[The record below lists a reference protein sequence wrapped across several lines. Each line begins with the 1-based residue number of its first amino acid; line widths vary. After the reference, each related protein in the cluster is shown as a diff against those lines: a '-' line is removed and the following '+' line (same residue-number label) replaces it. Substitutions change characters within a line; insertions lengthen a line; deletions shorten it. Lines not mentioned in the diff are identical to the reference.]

1 MKPSKELRLCLISNN
16 NIKCTYSIVQN
27 LEAAGKSARS
37 STERRTVH
45 HMFSD
50 LLGNMQHGGAYELNS
65 KSFSLVMNKVNFQ
78 VVETNRTCM
87 KDLNFL

>member
-1 MKPSKELRLCLISNN
+1 
-16 NIKCTYSIVQN
+16 
-27 LEAAGKSARS
+27 
-37 STERRTVH
+37 
-45 HMFSD
+45 MFSD